1 MDRLP
6 GLQRDLD
13 LLVDFVNVLFFFAV
27 ISETETQREM
37 PGVGEAGRDVLGK
50 LAELNQKAK
59 EVKKMSERIKE
70 RKEKEKKVF
79 VEEIDLERSDSVEV
93 EELVHPTP
101 SKFVQNIY
109 KR

>member
-1 MDRLP
+1 M
-6 GLQRDLD
+6 
-13 LLVDFVNVLFFFAV
+13 

-37 PGVGEAGRDVLGK
+37 PGVGEAGRNVLGK

-59 EVKKMSERIKE
+59 KMKKTSERIKE
-70 RKEKEKKVF
+70 RKEKEKQVF
-79 VEEIDLERSDSVEV
+79 VEEIDLESSDSVEV
-93 EELVHPTP
+93 EELVHSKP